1 MSPTRDQIAP
11 LKEKISQQKKL
22 INKLEAK
29 ERRKEAAEARKLDTR
44 RKVLLGAWILEFARA
59 EHEGASNRKQWVAD
73 MILREAK
80 KYSDYEVMKDLY
92 REFTGT
98 NLPEPPTLEKDRPD
112 AIQST
117 SDSLLVE
124 EAFAGGATALS
135 EVAPNAAEEPF
146 NRP

>member
-1 MSPTRDQIAP
+1 MSATRDQIAR

-22 INKLEAK
+22 VSKLEAK
-29 ERRKEAAEARKLDTR
+29 ERRKESAEARKLDTR

-59 EHEGASNRKQWVAD
+59 EHEGASKRKQWVAD

-98 NLPEPPTLEKDRPD
+98 NLPEPPKPEKDHPD
-112 AIQST
+112 ATQPDA
-117 SDSLLVE
+117 DSLLVG
-124 EAFAGGATALS
+124 EAFAGGTAALS
-135 EVAPNAAEEPF
+135 GGAPNAAEEPF
-146 NRP
+146 DRP